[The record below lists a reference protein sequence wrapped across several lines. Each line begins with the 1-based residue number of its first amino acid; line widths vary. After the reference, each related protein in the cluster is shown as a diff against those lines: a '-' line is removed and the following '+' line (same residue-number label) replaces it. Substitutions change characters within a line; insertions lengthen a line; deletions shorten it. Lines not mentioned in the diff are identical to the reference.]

1 MALPPA
7 VHLQRRLSTRF
18 AQLVVQ
24 LLSER
29 DRELLRRCQSSEGAG
44 GTAWLTC
51 LPTSHWTR
59 LSDPQFR
66 IAARLRLGL
75 VPAPPPAGV
84 VACNLRCNAADNPLA
99 DAPSHMVSCRRS
111 MHSKGASTAR
121 HKELG
126 DAISFHLQAAGM
138 AVYPEVKHLDEDR
151 RTRPDFVVIS
161 RDNEGKS
168 VRILTDHTI
177 VNPMASSRART
188 NVAACLATVARK
200 KHRKY
205 DEAARRFDASLV
217 PMVFST
223 LGNIAPEALQ
233 VLRLERVSGCDH
245 AISVYGGRK
254 RLVNDLISAVSC
266 AIQRGNAYII
276 EQHVQMMRERVHAA
290 YSDRDRP
297 PGPV

>member
-1 MALPPA
+1 
-7 VHLQRRLSTRF
+7 
-18 AQLVVQ
+18 
-24 LLSER
+24 
-29 DRELLRRCQSSEGAG
+29 
-44 GTAWLTC
+44 
-51 LPTSHWTR
+51 
-59 LSDPQFR
+59 
-66 IAARLRLGL
+66 
-75 VPAPPPAGV
+75 
-84 VACNLRCNAADNPLA
+84 
-99 DAPSHMVSCRRS
+99 

-188 NVAACLATVARK
+188 DVAASLATVARK

-233 VLRLERVSGCDH
+233 VLRLERAGAVWTSAPPAAPHSGPRTRR
-245 AISVYGGRK
+245 GGTQTSTR
-254 RLVNDLISAVSC
+254 RPLGPAHGAAAAPGAQGDAAGPRTTRAQRSRGSA
-266 AIQRGNAYII
+266 A
-276 EQHVQMMRERVHAA
+276 
-290 YSDRDRP
+290 
-297 PGPV
+297 